1 MADRQHIEILIELL
15 SAKAKNGLKSF
26 NTALNKSGVAAKKTG
41 SQLRDSRGRFIA
53 AGKSASKAAFGV
65 GLFTKSTARLKKSL
79 FSLKGLLLFFG
90 AFTIGRKAIATVA
103 EFGQAMS
110 TVKAITQATAEE
122 FQKLEDRAKAL
133 GSSTRFSATEAASGM
148 VELAR
153 AGLSVVETIEVVD
166 DVLMLAQAGALDLA
180 SAAKLVGTAL
190 KVFKLEAKDA
200 TKVADVLATAANAAL
215 TDVNDLGEAFKYA
228 AVAAKA
234 SNISFEETTAALTVL
249 ADAGLRGS
257 AGGTAL
263 RIIMSKLAK
272 PTATARKALKE
283 MGLTMKDVDIQT
295 LGFTK
300 VMENMATKSID
311 LGKALE
317 LFEIRGGPAFLALV
331 QNVPALQKMLKVLGE
346 AEGNAARFA
355 WEMDNNVAGAL
366 KAVSSA
372 YEGFTLQVLDSN
384 KAGNTLKILLKALAD
399 GIRSLGE
406 EGSALGAKLSRIL
419 TFAAYSAALFID
431 AMTKV
436 KLAYLGLEVVSNA
449 ASGAMRKG
457 ILSLLVTYHKW
468 ERGLLKIE
476 KLLRSFSV
484 TSPIEHIKAVAA
496 QALGQ
501 QSESQ
506 KRIGQEFLNSLD
518 RSKEENKEII
528 EILEAKIKLE
538 KDSKSKTSGDR
549 TKEIDTEI
557 AKLTALIGVAEGVD
571 DKASAASKKRS
582 DELRQK
588 ITELNLEKS
597 AVDSLT
603 ESMEKYKNAEA
614 PKPPKSTGGETE
626 LGGLSL
632 DQELALFDEKQKAS
646 FKSGTDSWQTFW
658 DERLVIMQ
666 SSVLNELMAL
676 DQAIGGEKDL
686 EKQEELLGKR
696 NALTIKYNTLDLANE
711 TAQVKAKEKLDKDQ
725 LQVSKVIQE
734 QIREN
739 ELQAMT
745 KEDEARARK
754 EDSLKL
760 YHAKQLQIVTDAG
773 ASLAE
778 KHQLL
783 LDQEVEREQLKAD
796 QVSEIKAEQKAAE
809 DKNRDD
815 AIRAD
820 KLVAQARMT
829 TLRGTEQA
837 FAAMYEASG
846 KKIKAFFILQKAA
859 AIASTIMMTYESAI
873 AAYKSMVGIPI
884 VGPALGAA
892 AAAIAVAGGLA
903 NVAIIART
911 SMATGGPVPG
921 HSPTD
926 SADNIPAN
934 LTAGEYVQPVSTV
947 KHYGQG
953 VMEALRNKTIP
964 REAFSGFSFPSFAKE
979 NRNQRSF
986 ASGGAVA
993 GSSTSTSGRAGGES
1007 ESRGITI
1014 NNIVDTS
1021 LIDQHLLSP
1030 AGQETVMNIIS
1041 SNAFGLELLMKGNM

>member
-399 GIRSLGE
+399 GIRSLSD
-406 EGSALGAKLSRIL
+406 EGSKIGEALSDSLIGI
-419 TFAAYSAALFID
+419 AYSAAFVSEAIKGIKVLFN
-431 AMTKV
+431 V
-436 KLAYLGLEVVSNA
+436 LKLAWNELASAMETGLSVIRLGWSRWKTDILKVQKAWKELTTNYKEYN
-449 ASGAMRKG
+449 RIQREFG
-457 ILSLLVTYHKW
+457 I
-468 ERGLLKIE
+468 E
-476 KLLRSFSV
+476 
-484 TSPIEHIKAVAA
+484 
-496 QALGQ
+496 
-501 QSESQ
+501 
-506 KRIGQEFLNSLD
+506 
-518 RSKEENKEII
+518 
-528 EILEAKIKLE
+528 EAKIIKSGLSEEEKKQKLYQLRLKLSVEYMGTTEAASRREIEAIKQKIKGEKTLSKIISGKFKANTEASEKE
-538 KDSKSKTSGDR
+538 KD
-549 TKEIDTEI
+549 ELLQ
-557 AKLTALIGVAEGVD
+557 KLTALG
-571 DKASAASKKRS
+571 
-582 DELRQK
+582 
-588 ITELNLEKS
+588 LEKN
-597 AVDSLT
+597 AIDALT
-603 ESMEKYKNAEA
+603 ESMEKHKNAKA
-614 PKPPKSTGGETE
+614 PKPPKSTGEETA

-632 DQELALFDEKQKAS
+632 DQELALFDESQVKAY
-646 FKSGTDSWQTFW
+646 KKGVASWQAFW

-666 SSVLNELMAL
+666 LSVSNEILALRMSSV
-676 DQAIGGEKDL
+676 GEKDL
-686 EKQEELLGKR
+686 EKRKKILEEK
-696 NALTIKYNTLDLANE
+696 NALEVKYKALSLANE

-859 AIASTIMMTYESAI
+859 AIASTIVMTYQSAI

-986 ASGGAVA
+986 ASGGAVS